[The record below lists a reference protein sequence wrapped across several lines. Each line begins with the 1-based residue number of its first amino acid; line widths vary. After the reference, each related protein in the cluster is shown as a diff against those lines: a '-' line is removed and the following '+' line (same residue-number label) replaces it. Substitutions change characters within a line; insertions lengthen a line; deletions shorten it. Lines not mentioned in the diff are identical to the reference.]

1 MWALILLW
9 LGMAPVQ
16 AQPPESDI
24 YNHEWMT
31 TCREASGLEVERW
44 DDFMSMSYQM
54 FDDDGTPSDII
65 VITLG
70 WTGEWENEWVDC
82 RIKPDGRII
91 LTDFDDVMEEIHG
104 QRS

>member
-1 MWALILLW
+1 MLALLLFW
-9 LGMAPVQ
+9 ISPVQ

-31 TCREASGLEVERW
+31 ACREASGLEVERW

-54 FDDDGTPSDII
+54 LDDNGKPADII

-82 RIKPDGRII
+82 RIKPDGKLI
-91 LTDFDDVMEEIHG
+91 LTDYSDLMGELHG
-104 QRS
+104 NRS